1 MTKSGRRLL
10 CGFSSFA
17 ALAAASGGAL
27 AQEDESSASRQ
38 SGIDVVTVTAQRQAQ
53 SVQDVPI
60 AVTAL
65 SGEAL
70 EAAKI
75 EDALDLQFNAPNI
88 ILSANRN
95 LTIRGVGSQSFGG
108 SNDAGVGI
116 LYNGVFLQGGGGSS
130 EFYDLERIEVLR
142 GPQGTLFGRNTTG
155 GVINFITKKPDDE
168 FGGYVNAQFE
178 SFSGIRVSS
187 AINVPLADFLQQRF
201 AVNYLNRDG
210 YTENLLN
217 DSRIDGR
224 NQLSVRSSTR
234 LAPSPDTTV
243 DLVVEFSTEDSSRG
257 GALKTLC
264 TPDPTF
270 RCSPNSVSTAFPTS
284 NFPIDLIF
292 LPGVVRAGTFAPN
305 PSDLRQVAIDIDPQV
320 NSEIFLGTLEI
331 SHDFGPVALTSITG
345 FRRGVS
351 RTLRDF
357 DQGFRPDAFNPGMF
371 GTLVLPNDG
380 AGNGILTYL
389 LCGETVTTTDY
400 LTCQTSNSRG
410 RQVSTELHLASDFDG
425 PFNFILGGY
434 YLTANFRGNVTTF
447 VPANRTL
454 GFIASGDTPE
464 ATTQSYAVFGEA
476 YVDVTDTIKLTGGVR
491 YTVDDK
497 TINTRSGTFVLGAP
511 FIGDTS
517 FDEVTWRGVAAWSP
531 ELDFTDDT
539 NLYFS
544 VSRGFKSGGFNP
556 GNLGQNTFDSEF
568 VTAYEL
574 GLKNLM
580 FDNRLQTNIAA
591 FIYDYENLIVG
602 NIVGTLAT
610 NVNIPSSRVK
620 GVELELIAEPVEGLR
635 FEGALGLLD
644 TEIES
649 DFLSSDPTRGG
660 AFFQLM
666 GNQLPNSPRRT
677 LKLAAEY
684 QHEIIPGWMVKPRV
698 DYYSQ
703 TGFFSREFNVGAD
716 RVDGWTQLDLQMQIA
731 PSDRDLSL
739 TLFVKNVLNEDSITF
754 LEANSNLVGSFRSAF
769 LLDPRI
775 FGASLRVGF

>member
-1 MTKSGRRLL
+1 MTRSVQRFL

-17 ALAAASGGAL
+17 ALTAASSGAL
-27 AQEDESSASRQ
+27 AQTDETAASQ
-38 SGIDVVTVTAQRQAQ
+38 GGIDVITVTAQRRAE

-65 SGEAL
+65 GEEAL
-70 EAAKI
+70 EAARI

-155 GVINFITKKPDDE
+155 GVINFITKRPDEE
-168 FGGYVNAQFE
+168 FGGFVNAQFE

-187 AINVPLADFLQQRF
+187 AINVPVTDFLQQRF

-217 DSRIDGR
+217 DTRIDGR

-234 LAPSPDTTV
+234 LLPSPDTTV
-243 DLVVEFSTEDSSRG
+243 DLVVEFSTEDSNRG
-257 GALKTLC
+257 GAVKSLC
-264 TPDPTF
+264 TPDATF
-270 RCSPNSVSTAFPTS
+270 GCSPNSVSTAFPTT
-284 NFPIDLIF
+284 NFPIDSFL

-305 PSDLRQVAIDIDPQV
+305 PADLRQVVVDIDPRV
-320 NSEIFLGTLEI
+320 NSETFLSTLEI
-331 SHDFGPVALTSITG
+331 SHDFGPLSLTSITG
-345 FRRGVS
+345 FRRGAS

-357 DQGFRPDAFNPGMF
+357 DQGFRPDAFNPGAF

-380 AGNGILTYL
+380 FGNGILTFN

-410 RQVSTELHLASDFDG
+410 RQVSTELHLTSDFEG
-425 PFNFILGGY
+425 PFNFIVGGY

-464 ATTQSYAVFGEA
+464 ATTESYAVFGEA
-476 YVDVTDTIKLTGGVR
+476 YVDVTETIKLTGGVR

-531 ELDFTDDT
+531 NLDFTDDT

-556 GNLGQNTFDSEF
+556 GNIGQNTFDSEF

-610 NVNIPSSRVK
+610 NVNIPSSKVK
-620 GVELELIAEPVEGLR
+620 GIEVEVIAEPADGLR
-635 FEGALGLLD
+635 FEGSLGLLD

-666 GNQLPNSPRRT
+666 GNQLPNSPKRT

-684 QHEIIPGWMVKPRV
+684 QREVMPGWTAKPRV

-703 TGFFSREFNVGAD
+703 TSFFSREFNVGAD
-716 RVDGWTQLDLQMQIA
+716 VVDGWQQLDLQLQIA
-731 PSDRDLSL
+731 PTDRDISL
-739 TLFVKNVLNEDSITF
+739 TLFAKNVLNEDSITF

-775 FGASLRVGF
+775 LGASLRVGF